1 MRCESFARSEK
12 AAAALPRRLFAFW
25 APVAVVPVAWGDGRF
40 AARTLRLHR
49 ERNYL

>member
-1 MRCESFARSEK
+1 MREPREK

-25 APVAVVPVAWGDGRF
+25 ASVGVVPVAWKMHRGDGRF

-49 ERNYL
+49 ERDYL